1 MSLFGY
7 YMLFGLSYVLA
18 TAATYM
24 NKKYQVTTG
33 TGLVASSIFMIV
45 NGIVSAIIPV
55 GIMMATR
62 EPFQTTWYSLVMALG
77 TVLCAAIA
85 TIGMMKAYARGQ
97 VAVVTVFS
105 TVGTVVLNCAWGL
118 LFLKERI
125 TLGQTIAVLIM
136 MAAVLIMMVQK
147 GMKLDKNLLWL
158 LIMITV
164 LTSLTAILGKQHQ
177 VEQNFAT
184 VNTYSYSIWIGI
196 IRAIVFSMALP
207 YIIRKEGVEALKL
220 SKQSFSTA
228 IWASVVSGSSY
239 ILTLLTAIV
248 LPITITSPLGTALS
262 IVMTTVMAWIFY
274 KEKMNRKQILG
285 ILLCIIGIFLFAWS

>member
-1 MSLFGY
+1 MTGY
-7 YMLFGLSYVLA
+7 YLLFGLSYVLS

-33 TGLVASSIFMIV
+33 TGLIASSIYMIINGVVSAVIPIAIMIV
-45 NGIVSAIIPV
+45 SK
-55 GIMMATR
+55 
-62 EPFQTTWYSLVMALG
+62 EPFQTTPYSLVMALA
-77 TVLCAAIA
+77 TVLCAAAA
-85 TIGMMKAYARGQ
+85 TIGMMKAYVRGQ
-97 VAVVTVFS
+97 VAVVTVFT
-105 TVGTVVLNCAWGL
+105 TVGSVILNCAWGL
-118 LFLKERI
+118 VFLRERI
-125 TLGQTIAVLIM
+125 SLGQTAAIIIM
-136 MAAVLIMMVQK
+136 MAAVLVMILQK

-177 VEQNFAT
+177 VEQNLAT

-196 IRAIVFSMALP
+196 IRAIVFSLALP
-207 YIIRKEGVEALKL
+207 YIIRREGLQALQL
-220 SKQSFSTA
+220 SKRSFSTA
-228 IWASVVSGSSY
+228 IWASVMSGSSY
-239 ILTLLTAIV
+239 ILTLFTAIV